1 MDYVDI
7 MAPDIECLKND
18 EFYLFYE
25 MMIHSI
31 NADYVGEEY
40 RIPLSMLR
48 MFLNSGN
55 ILVFRKN
62 ENGTYVFKDSD
73 SPCDELSQT
82 IGLIINKSV
91 PILTKKDSF
100 SFELNLSDNFKKVNL
115 FHICAGNNSTEEF
128 MLAVVNLNSN
138 IELNPLFWERVKDT
152 MQVIFKR
159 TICYEKNIAAISTDS
174 LTGLDNRNSYEM
186 RLQKLNDN
194 SNEFVFGIFD
204 IFRLKHIN
212 DNYTHD
218 LGDIYIKEIGRLLNS
233 YWPKNKIFVN
243 DAGIEKKSTTG
254 HCIYRIGGDEF
265 ALLTTSDNLEHALV
279 KARKAKDVAS
289 TIKLEVGC
297 NAPVGLNFGIVKH
310 MPGDSFRHTFITADE
325 LMNDDKNRMYKKLAL
340 ERRQ

>member
-7 MAPDIECLKND
+7 MAPDIERLKKD

-40 RIPLSMLR
+40 KIPLSMLR

-73 SPCDELSQT
+73 FHCDEISQT

-91 PILTKKDSF
+91 PILTRKESF

-115 FHICAGNNSTEEF
+115 FHICAGNNSTDEF
-128 MLAVVNLNSN
+128 MLAIVNLNSN

-152 MQVIFKR
+152 MQVIFKN
-159 TICYEKNIAAISTDS
+159 TICYEKNLAAITTDL
-174 LTGLDNRNSYEM
+174 LTNLDNRNSYEM
-186 RLQKLNDN
+186 RLQRLNEN
-194 SNEFVFGIFD
+194 SCEFVFGIFD
-204 IFRLKHIN
+204 IFRLKYIN
-212 DNYTHD
+212 DNFNHD
-218 LGDIYIKEIGRLLNS
+218 LGDLYIKEIGRLLNS

-265 ALLTTSDNLEHALV
+265 ALLTTSDNLELAEI
-279 KARKAKDVAS
+279 KARMARDDAS
-289 TIKLEVGC
+289 MLKLGVSSDI
-297 NAPVGLNFGIVKH
+297 PVGLNFGIVKH
-310 MPGDSFRHTFITADE
+310 IPGNSFRRTFVKADE
-325 LMNDDKNRMYKKLAL
+325 LMNKDKTVMYKKLEL
-340 ERRQ
+340 DRRQ